1 MRKSDVVLTKSI
13 SNVASNQAMSWMIGS
28 KPNANSNPECFA
40 ARRPASNEIRS
51 VCEPADQSVGFR
63 LILVEATVS
72 RRF

>member
-1 MRKSDVVLTKSI
+1 
-13 SNVASNQAMSWMIGS
+13 MSWMIGS

-40 ARRPASNEIRS
+40 ARRPASNEIRG